1 MRSHLAVSGA
11 SAATRR
17 RCASSDAT
25 SRHPPRPVD
34 TPPACCRSLACL
46 GACQAFA
53 ELVNEV
59 VEEKTFEE
67 LVIRKAAS
75 ASAADES
82 VAEQPDVPEPDVP
95 EPDVPDVLEPD
106 VIEPDSELDADS
118 DDDED
123 EGTGDAVSTAGGNE
137 SPQKQGNV
145 GLVACARPVRG
156 RPILLRTRALQLL
169 GLVEHGV
176 FEALGRGHRF
186 GWRSPFLPLTLDHRP
201 TPFCFSGPSGC

>member
-1 MRSHLAVSGA
+1 MRSRLTVSGA
-11 SAATRR
+11 SAETRR

-25 SRHPPRPVD
+25 SRRPPRPVD
-34 TPPACCRSLACL
+34 TPPACRRSLACL

-59 VEEKTFEE
+59 VEEKTLEE
-67 LVIRKAAS
+67 LLIRKAAS
-75 ASAADES
+75 SSAADES
-82 VAEQPDVPEPDVP
+82 AAEEPDGI
-95 EPDVPDVLEPD
+95 EPDAIEPDVLEPD
-106 VIEPDSELDADS
+106 GQLDGDSNDE
-118 DDDED
+118 ED
-123 EGTGDAVSTAGGNE
+123 EGDEGMGDAVSTAGGDE

-176 FEALGRGHRF
+176 FEALGRRGRF
-186 GWRSPFLPLTLDHRP
+186 GWRSPFLPLWTIWML
-201 TPFCFSGPSGC
+201 GPLL

>member
-1 MRSHLAVSGA
+1 MRSHLTVSGA
-11 SAATRR
+11 SAETRR

-25 SRHPPRPVD
+25 SRRPPRPVD
-34 TPPACCRSLACL
+34 TPPACRRSLACL

-59 VEEKTFEE
+59 VEEKTLEE
-67 LVIRKAAS
+67 LLIRKAAS
-75 ASAADES
+75 SSAADES
-82 VAEQPDVPEPDVP
+82 AAEEPDGIEPDAIEPDVIEPDVP
-95 EPDVPDVLEPD
+95 EPDG
-106 VIEPDSELDADS
+106 ELDGDS
-118 DDDED
+118 NDEEDEGD
-123 EGTGDAVSTAGGNE
+123 EGTGDAVSTAGGDE
-137 SPQKQGNV
+137 SPPKQGNV

>member
-1 MRSHLAVSGA
+1 MRSHLAVRGA
-11 SAATRR
+11 LAKTRR

-25 SRHPPRPVD
+25 SRRPPRPVD
-34 TPPACCRSLACL
+34 TPPACRRSLACL

-67 LVIRKAAS
+67 LLIRNAAS
-75 ASAADES
+75 SSAADES
-82 VAEQPDVPEPDVP
+82 VAEQPDVPEPD
-95 EPDVPDVLEPD
+95 EPDVIEPDVIEPD

-123 EGTGDAVSTAGGNE
+123 EGTGDAVSTAGGDV
-137 SPQKQGNV
+137 SPQKQGSV
-145 GLVACARPVRG
+145 GLIACARPVRG

-176 FEALGRGHRF
+176 FEALGRRRRF
-186 GWRSPFLPLTLDHRP
+186 GWRSPFLPLWTIWML
-201 TPFCFSGPSGC
+201 GPLL